1 MISPVITVESNTLVR
16 DVAIIMTAKA
26 IGSVIICDGGTPI
39 GIITKRDIIQRLVA
53 LCGDPC
59 EKRAGDIMS
68 SPLISTIK
76 GKGILD
82 VMREMRNKSI
92 TQIVVMEGNKMI
104 GIVSERDLI
113 RAVSLSSL
121 SSFTTLLSKKD

>member
-16 DVAIIMTAKA
+16 DVAIIMTTKG

-53 LCGDPC
+53 SCGDPC
-59 EKRAGDIMS
+59 EKKAGDIMS
-68 SPLISTIK
+68 SPLISTNK
-76 GKGILD
+76 GKGILA

-92 TQIVVMEGNKMI
+92 TQIVVMDGNKMI

-113 RAVSLSSL
+113 RALSLSSL
-121 SSFTTLLSKKD
+121 SSFTTLLS